1 MNLENLKKELS
12 KVGTIQAIKEGVVFT
27 LLMKGSGL
35 SNYKIVSE
43 ITMAVLDSIG
53 DKYPNIEVMKND
65 DDFLLLVLS
74 S

>member
-35 SNYKIVSE
+35 SNYKIVSG
-43 ITMAVLDSIG
+43 ITMDVLDYVG

>member
-1 MNLENLKKELS
+1 MNIEKLKSQLS
-12 KVGTIQAIKEGVVFT
+12 KVGKIEVIKEGIVFT

-35 SNYKIVSE
+35 SNHKIVTG
-43 ITMAVLDSIG
+43 ITMAVLDSVG

-65 DDFLLLVLS
+65 DDFMLLVLS